1 MVTTRQRRPPEVAA
15 LVALL
20 LAAAGILAIA
30 VVFPMS
36 AQAPIGLGYAMIAV
50 ALAMAGATFA
60 LGRRLPRRVL
70 LGEAVVA
77 VLLNSVIVA
86 AAQTREGAIGDALA
100 YVWLTL
106 YVAVFFPA
114 TAVPFAALVAVAY
127 GAGLLAGGLPAM
139 VAPWALVAVS
149 VIVAAVVASR
159 LVRVVD
165 ERLRTDALTGVLN
178 RGGLA
183 AAAAG
188 ALERAR
194 RRTEA
199 LSVAVIDL
207 DAFKAVN
214 EREGH
219 AGGDRLL
226 ASAAD
231 AWREELRGEDVLA
244 RTGGDE
250 FVLLMPGTSGEQA
263 EAVLER
269 LRRAHPVAWSAGVSV
284 WRPGEPIEAC
294 IARADARLY
303 EAKAERA

>member
-1 MVTTRQRRPPEVAA
+1 MVTTRRRPPDVSA

-30 VVFPMS
+30 VLFPMS
-36 AQAPIGLGYAMIAV
+36 PQAPIGLGYVMIAV

-60 LGRRLPRRVL
+60 FGPRLPRQVL

-77 VLLNSVIVA
+77 VLLNSVLVA
-86 AAQTREGAIGDALA
+86 AAHTREGAIGDALA

-114 TAVPFAALVAVAY
+114 RAVPFAGLVAVAY

-139 VAPWALVAVS
+139 VGAWAIVAVS
-149 VIVAAVVASR
+149 VLVAAGVASR
-159 LVRVVD
+159 LVRIVD
-165 ERLRTDALTGVLN
+165 VRLRTDALTGALN

-183 AAAAG
+183 AAAAR

-194 RRTEA
+194 RRTEE
-199 LSVAVIDL
+199 LSVVAIDL
-207 DAFKAVN
+207 DDFKQVN

-231 AWREELRGEDVLA
+231 AWRAELRGEDVLA

-250 FVLLMPGTSGEQA
+250 FVLLMPGTSSEQA